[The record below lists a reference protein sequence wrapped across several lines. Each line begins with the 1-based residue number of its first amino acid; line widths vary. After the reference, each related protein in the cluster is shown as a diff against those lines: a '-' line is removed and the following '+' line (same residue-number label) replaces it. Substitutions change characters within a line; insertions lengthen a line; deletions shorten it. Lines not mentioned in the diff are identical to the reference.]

1 MLACIKAMPLLQVD
15 TTGLAI
21 ILMDFLLAKEW
32 VGAPVTMHLQ
42 PHTCQPDHMFSCI
55 HGHGCAQVPEE
66 EIVETIKV
74 NPKLLRR
81 ALKYL
86 EREQL
91 LMSEHRRESRRSQKK
106 DVVTAVLTAN
116 AEAARDEEDDD
127 EAIEQ
132 LQRPHTIS
140 YYAVDFPRLYDVVQ
154 LRLHTMRKVLKV

>member
-1 MLACIKAMPLLQVD
+1 M
-15 TTGLAI
+15 
-21 ILMDFLLAKEW
+21 
-32 VGAPVTMHLQ
+32 
-42 PHTCQPDHMFSCI
+42 
-55 HGHGCAQVPEE
+55 
-66 EIVETIKV
+66 ETIKV

-106 DVVTAVLTAN
+106 DVVTAVLKAN

-140 YYAVDFPRLYDVVQ
+140 YYAVDCPRLYDVVQ